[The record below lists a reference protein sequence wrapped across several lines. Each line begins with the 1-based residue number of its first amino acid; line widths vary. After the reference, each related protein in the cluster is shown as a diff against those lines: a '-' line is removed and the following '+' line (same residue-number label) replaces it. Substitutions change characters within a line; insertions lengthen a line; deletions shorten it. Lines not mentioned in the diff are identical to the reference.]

1 MPSFN
6 ELVGKNHCW
15 YLRLVYSPC
24 AVENWSKT
32 GLSIRSCLLP
42 LVENVP
48 PCPLS
53 SFNTARLLS
62 LAVLP
67 FHAVH
72 LFCKNTSIFCL
83 PVCKNHGIAAHW
95 DSGWPYH
102 DRLTV
107 WLRRCERAE
116 MQREALITVWPLR
129 SPFIFNFTRVLWTLK
144 GDSAPRLQLISDPFV
159 WNKGLYW
166 LCSFFLFLFF

>member
-1 MPSFN
+1 M
-6 ELVGKNHCW
+6 
-15 YLRLVYSPC
+15 YSLC

-53 SFNTARLLS
+53 FLIMLVCY
-62 LAVLP
+62 LWLP
-67 FHAVH
+67 HRFTRFIYFA
-72 LFCKNTSIFCL
+72 KNTSIFCL
-83 PVCKNHGIAAHW
+83 PVCKNHSITAHW
-95 DSGWPYH
+95 DPGWPYH

-144 GDSAPRLQLISDPFV
+144 GDSAPRLQLISDSFV

-166 LCSFFLFLFF
+166 LCSFFPTFF